1 MKKTLGC
8 VILLY
13 NSLLRLALVRFLSV
27 HNFETLAF
35 FESLAMLKT
44 VLNLALNLI
53 KEQEADLNVHFFSRS
68 LKT

>member
-35 FESLAMLKT
+35 FESLAILKT
-44 VLNLALNLI
+44 V
-53 KEQEADLNVHFFSRS
+53 KFGTKSHKR
-68 LKT
+68 TRT